1 MAAALNNLNGPN
13 NAAPLTRSARQG
25 LISRLVEGRR
35 VTSQRQL
42 LDLLAGE
49 GVDITQA
56 TLSRDLVDLGARKV
70 RSEGQS
76 VYSLGSPD
84 GEIPADGP
92 ARLRR
97 ILVELL
103 VGTDHSGNTAVLRT
117 PPGAAQYLASV
128 IDRSELP
135 EVVATIAGDDTV
147 FVLAR
152 DPVDGRALAEHL
164 HEISVSP
171 APAVLSPPAV
181 DDHAPD
187 RLDPTQPS
195 SERTDEQHD

>member
-1 MAAALNNLNGPN
+1 MAAELNPQT
-13 NAAPLTRSARQG
+13 PLTRSARQG
-25 LISRLVEGRR
+25 LISRLVDTRR
-35 VTSQRQL
+35 VASQRHLQ
-42 LDLLAGE
+42 DLLAAE
-49 GVDITQA
+49 GVEITQA

-70 RSEGQS
+70 RADGRSF
-76 VYSLGSPD
+76 YSLSETD
-84 GEIPADGP
+84 TDLSADGP

-97 ILVELL
+97 ILVA
-103 VGTDHSGNTAVLRT
+103 TDHSGNTAVLRT

-128 IDRSELP
+128 IDRSDLP

-171 APAVLSPPAV
+171 APSVHGGSHPPDTLS
-181 DDHAPD
+181 
-187 RLDPTQPS
+187 
-195 SERTDEQHD
+195 

>member
-1 MAAALNNLNGPN
+1 MAAEINPQ
-13 NAAPLTRSARQG
+13 APLTRSARQG
-25 LISRLVEGRR
+25 LISRIVDSRR
-35 VTSQRQL
+35 VASQRQL
-42 LDLLAGE
+42 QDLLAAE
-49 GVDITQA
+49 GVEITQA

-70 RSEGQS
+70 RADGQS
-76 VYSLGSPD
+76 FYSLSATD
-84 GEIPADGP
+84 TDLSADGP

-128 IDRSELP
+128 IDRSDLP

-171 APAVLSPPAV
+171 APSVHGGSHPPDTLS
-181 DDHAPD
+181 
-187 RLDPTQPS
+187 
-195 SERTDEQHD
+195 